1 MSDAAKPGRCL
12 GLIGGLGPGATIHY
26 YRELIAGH
34 ERQRREPRLLIVHAD
49 IQRVYALVIAKDFD
63 GLARYLAG
71 LTGNMSAGGAEL
83 CAIVAATPHICAS
96 QLEAISPL
104 PLINMLTEVRAA
116 VKARGLK
123 RVALLGTRFTIET
136 RMFGSLDGIE
146 TIMPKAREI
155 DQIQDIYKDFVEGRG
170 SDAQVEELRKLART
184 FVTRDG
190 AESVLIAGT
199 IFQPYSQK
207 ATPASRCSIALAFIS
222 TRSYDDCSLKPEASA
237 YSTSPF
243 SNFGTSPVKPA
254 ASRMNMRFSMGMR
267 STRPSPTSRASRST
281 SE

>member
-34 ERQRREPRLLIVHAD
+34 ERQRRVPRLLIVHAD
-49 IQRVYALVIAKDFD
+49 IQRVYALVIAKDFN

-104 PLINMLTEVRAA
+104 PLINMLTEARAA

-155 DQIQDIYKDFVEGRG
+155 DQIQDIYKHFAAGTG
-170 SDAQVEELRKLART
+170 SDAQAEELRKLART

-199 IFQPYSQK
+199 DLSTIFTESNAGFPMLDC
-207 ATPASRCSIALAFIS
+207 ARVHIDAIVRRLLA
-222 TRSYDDCSLKPEASA
+222 EA
-237 YSTSPF
+237 
-243 SNFGTSPVKPA
+243 
-254 ASRMNMRFSMGMR
+254 
-267 STRPSPTSRASRST
+267 
-281 SE
+281 